1 MKILFK
7 NRTKYTKSTYQE
19 FLNFHQEKYGPKY
32 QFYTAIILILIFF
45 CFAMQV
51 KYHKYTLAI
60 LFACSLTAFFLWRF
74 FHPLK
79 QIKKEME
86 SEKITKEKEFSFRF
100 FEKHFEI
107 SDKQK
112 IEKMKYYKLLRVF
125 ETKTFFYLYID
136 KNHAFL
142 LSKNSFVIGSPE
154 EFSKFIKKKCP
165 FHFKKCC

>member
-1 MKILFK
+1 
-7 NRTKYTKSTYQE
+7 
-19 FLNFHQEKYGPKY
+19 
-32 QFYTAIILILIFF
+32 
-45 CFAMQV
+45 
-51 KYHKYTLAI
+51 
-60 LFACSLTAFFLWRF
+60 
-74 FHPLK
+74 
-79 QIKKEME
+79 ME

-112 IEKMKYYKLLRVF
+112 IEKLKYYKLRRVF

-142 LSKNSFVIGSPE
+142 LNKNSFVIGSPE

-165 FHFKKCC
+165 FHFKKYC